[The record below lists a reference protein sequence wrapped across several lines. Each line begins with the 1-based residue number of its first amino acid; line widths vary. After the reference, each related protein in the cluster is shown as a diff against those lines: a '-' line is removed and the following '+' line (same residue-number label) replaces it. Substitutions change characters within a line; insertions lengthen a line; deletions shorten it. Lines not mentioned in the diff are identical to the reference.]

1 MRGSNALLN
10 AINRNTMFLN
20 ASLQGLYRTGRTF
33 TEQPARAL
41 AMVTAT
47 IVTPSIALYHLNSQ
61 HPEYSLVPS
70 QVKQLNYL
78 IPNYTIDENGKR
90 VLDKDL
96 PFYLVPKPYDLGIFA
111 NVAEGLI
118 DGMYK
123 GSSGV
128 TKQYIAE
135 SFSQIT
141 PGLPIPTAFRPFI
154 EMMVN
159 KNLYSGAPVI
169 GIYELQ
175 RLDELQ
181 ARGSTREIAK
191 FMSTLSGNLAS
202 FITRRKEGTVD
213 SPILTP
219 IEVDY
224 LLGAYLT
231 GMMQYP
237 IDIINSRFKRSE
249 LEGEV
254 MAKREDEADFTSFKN
269 AFSIVTR
276 RFKLVAPVKN
286 SQYHKEWREL
296 IAKAKKLKQ
305 IDTTQIDT
313 SKIHSSR
320 LIGLFGRLEEK
331 LDEGKEF
338 GLEEEV
344 LAFSKI
350 SPVLK
355 KIQQQLIKSQANR
368 NDILTSPLNAEEK
381 KERISVLIEME
392 NKLLKQT
399 IDYLADMEIE
409 FIFDKTFGIGSILLG
424 TAEDAVKTNPR
435 ERKN

>member
-1 MRGSNALLN
+1 
-10 AINRNTMFLN
+10 
-20 ASLQGLYRTGRTF
+20 
-33 TEQPARAL
+33 
-41 AMVTAT
+41 
-47 IVTPSIALYHLNSQ
+47 
-61 HPEYSLVPS
+61 
-70 QVKQLNYL
+70 
-78 IPNYTIDENGKR
+78 
-90 VLDKDL
+90 
-96 PFYLVPKPYDLGIFA
+96 
-111 NVAEGLI
+111 
-118 DGMYK
+118 MYK

-141 PGLPIPTAFRPFI
+141 PGLPIPTAFRPLI

-191 FMSTLSGNLAS
+191 WMSTLSGNIWS
-202 FITRRKEGTVD
+202 FTTRRKEGTVD
-213 SPILTP
+213 SPVLTP

-237 IDIINSRFKRSE
+237 VDILNIMKIPFTDKKLFKRTD

-269 AFSIVTR
+269 AWSIVTR
-276 RFKLVAPVKN
+276 RFKVAAPIKN
-286 SQYHKEWREL
+286 SQYHKEWTEL

-305 IDTTQIDT
+305 IDTTQMDT

-320 LIGLFGRLEEK
+320 LIGLFGRIQEK

-355 KIQQQLIKSQANR
+355 QVQQMLIKSRANR
-368 NDILTSPLNAEEK
+368 NDILTSPLTAEEK
-381 KERISVLIEME
+381 KEMMSILIQSE
-392 NKLLKQT
+392 NELLKQT

-409 FIFDKTFGIGSILLG
+409 YIFDKTFGLGSILLG